1 VRPSMAQRRHVFR
14 RVVGLVF
21 AHGDATT
28 GRLPPGPQHRFRGPA
43 FGRAIGLRHPA
54 GDRQPVPVLHAGVAH
69 KESFV
74 SRPAAFRY
82 SRLSGSVTLA
92 WVSFL
97 RCWPRKLVPS
107 VSSLPSLGQAR
118 GRLLGRKLFCGAH
131 ASISVPSTE
140 KCSSESSSAKAVTGV
155 TPDRVTTDGHD
166 AYPRAIR
173 MELGKP
179 VRHRINRSLN
189 NRLEQDHRGIKGRC
203 RPMLRFKSI
212 PSAR

>member
-1 VRPSMAQRRHVFR
+1 MSVVLALLAAEVGAI
-14 RVVGLVF
+14 RVI
-21 AHGDATT
+21 AT
-28 GRLPPGPQHRFRGPA
+28 
-43 FGRAIGLRHPA
+43 I
-54 GDRQPVPVLHAGVAH
+54 
-69 KESFV
+69 
-74 SRPAAFRY
+74 
-82 SRLSGSVTLA
+82 
-92 WVSFL
+92 
-97 RCWPRKLVPS
+97 PRVKPE
-107 VSSLPSLGQAR
+107 
-118 GRLLGRKLFCGAH
+118 GRLLGRKLFCDAH

-140 KCSSESSSAKAVTGV
+140 KCSSESSWAKAVTGV

>member
-1 VRPSMAQRRHVFR
+1 MAQRRHVFR

-92 WVSFL
+92 WVSFS

-107 VSSLPSLGQAR
+107 VSSLPSLG
-118 GRLLGRKLFCGAH
+118 
-131 ASISVPSTE
+131 
-140 KCSSESSSAKAVTGV
+140 SSPRAGSWGESSSAMP
-155 TPDRVTTDGHD
+155 TPQSACRPPRS
-166 AYPRAIR
+166 ARPRAAR
-173 MELGKP
+173 PSG
-179 VRHRINRSLN
+179 
-189 NRLEQDHRGIKGRC
+189 HRGHPGPSDNGRP
-203 RPMLRFKSI
+203 RRLSPGD
-212 PSAR
+212 PDGARQAGAASDQPLPQQPP